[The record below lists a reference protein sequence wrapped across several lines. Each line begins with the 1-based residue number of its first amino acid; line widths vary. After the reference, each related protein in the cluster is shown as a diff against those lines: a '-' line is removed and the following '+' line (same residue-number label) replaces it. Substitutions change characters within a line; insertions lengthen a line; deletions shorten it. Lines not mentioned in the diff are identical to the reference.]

1 MLDETRD
8 KYFPNT
14 DENPTTLGTKT
25 LEGMGIGSGIG
36 GTIGAITAA
45 IMATGTSLVFPG
57 LGIAVAGPLAASLA
71 GGGAGGFAGWL
82 MGAFVGSQIPSDK
95 AKIYEDS
102 IKEGGIV
109 IGFSPRS
116 EEDTR
121 EIEREWKQY
130 QGENI
135 LIAA

>member
-57 LGIAVAGPLAASLA
+57 LGIAVADLLLLV
-71 GGGAGGFAGWL
+71 WL
-82 MGAFVGSQIPSDK
+82 EA
-95 AKIYEDS
+95 
-102 IKEGGIV
+102 
-109 IGFSPRS
+109 
-116 EEDTR
+116 
-121 EIEREWKQY
+121 EREALQD
-130 QGENI
+130 G
-135 LIAA
+135 